1 MPVHKVI
8 PALMPLGVNAA
19 LSPLDV
25 ELFDGVDVEAA
36 TEVED
41 EAADDTIE
49 SLDDVGE

>member
-1 MPVHKVI
+1 MPF
-8 PALMPLGVNAA
+8 GVNPA

-25 ELFDGVDVEAA
+25 EMFDGVDVEAA
-36 TEVED
+36 IEVED